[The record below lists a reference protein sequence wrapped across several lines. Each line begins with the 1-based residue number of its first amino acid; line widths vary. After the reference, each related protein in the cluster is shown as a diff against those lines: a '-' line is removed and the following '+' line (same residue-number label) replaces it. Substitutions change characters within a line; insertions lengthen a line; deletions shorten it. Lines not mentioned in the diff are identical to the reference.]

1 MIGLAR
7 FFPESGLPREGCG
20 RYRPRMPFPRRLLI
34 PGEQLVLDLRPHPI
48 ALFMPALAT
57 LVGFV
62 AATWL
67 SAKTNFADWLWWL
80 LFLALIVLYVLPKVI
95 AWLTSN
101 FAVTSDRVIH
111 RQGFIAKRSMEIPLE
126 AINDVRFEQGIIDR
140 AVGAGTLVISS
151 ASEFGRNSFD
161 DVRHPEEVQKV
172 IYEQGEANKKRMYQG
187 DQGGA
192 RPAPPASPSATTEL
206 ERLAK
211 LRDDGVLTEEE
222 FQAQKAKVLGQG

>member
-1 MIGLAR
+1 
-7 FFPESGLPREGCG
+7 
-20 RYRPRMPFPRRLLI
+20 MPFPRRLLI
-34 PGEQLVLDLRPHPI
+34 PDEQLVLDLRPHPI
-48 ALFMPALAT
+48 ALVMPAVVT
-57 LVGFV
+57 IVGFV

-67 SAKTNFADWLWWL
+67 SAKTDVADWLWWV
-80 LFLALIVLYVLPKVI
+80 LFLIVVVLYPLPKLI

-126 AINDVRFEQGIIDR
+126 AINDVRFEQGILDR
-140 AVGAGTLVISS
+140 IVGAGTLVISS

-161 DVRHPEEVQKV
+161 NIRNPEGVQKV

-187 DQGGA
+187 SAGG
-192 RPAPPASPSATTEL
+192 RGSPPPPPTAPSATTEL

-211 LRDDGVLTEEE
+211 LRAEGVLSEEE
-222 FQAQKAKVLGQG
+222 FQAQKAKILREG

>member
-1 MIGLAR
+1 
-7 FFPESGLPREGCG
+7 
-20 RYRPRMPFPRRLLI
+20 MPFPRRLLI

-48 ALFMPALAT
+48 ALAMPILAT
-57 LVGFV
+57 VVGFV

-67 SAKTNFADWLWWL
+67 AAETNFADWLWWV
-80 LFLALIVLYVLPKVI
+80 LFLILLVVYVIPKVI

-126 AINDVRFEQGIIDR
+126 AINDVRFEQGIVDR
-140 AVGAGTLVISS
+140 VVGAGTLVISS

-161 DVRHPEEVQKV
+161 DIRHPEEVQKV
-172 IYEQGEANKKRMYQG
+172 IYEQGERNKMRMYQG
-187 DQGGA
+187 DTPVQQRTSQGA
-192 RPAPPASPSATTEL
+192 PSATTEL

-222 FQAQKAKVLGQG
+222 FQAQKAKVLGES